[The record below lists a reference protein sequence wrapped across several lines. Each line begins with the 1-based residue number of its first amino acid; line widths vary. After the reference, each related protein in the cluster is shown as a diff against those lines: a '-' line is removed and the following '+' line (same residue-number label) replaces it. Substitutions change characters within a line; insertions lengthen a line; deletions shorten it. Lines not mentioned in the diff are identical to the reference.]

1 MKKAFTPMKKK
12 ATRGVMDGVPL
23 TQEGVCQVNNQASH
37 QCCGSKYIEF
47 GSGSKNLAQFGCGS
61 RSGSGSRVMLPVIV
75 NNLKEKTKNNLE
87 FFFFS

>member
-47 GSGSKNLAQFGCGS
+47 GSGSKSLAQFGCG
-61 RSGSGSRVMLPVIV
+61 SGSGSRVMLPVIV
-75 NNLKEKTKNNLE
+75 NNLKEKTKSNLE